1 MARLARVVLPD
12 CSYHVTHR
20 GNRCEDV
27 FFTDDDRLHY
37 LWWLREYAERY
48 AMEVWAYCLMTNHV
62 LCAAAH
68 KKCYR
73 LPLVMRSGGRSRLHG
88 RAASSAHS
96 T

>member
-12 CSYHVTHR
+12 CSYHVTHQ

-62 LCAAAH
+62 SFTPEEPT
-68 KKCYR
+68 R
-73 LPLVMRSGGRSRLHG
+73 LRRPLATRTVIIPAL
-88 RAASSAHS
+88 
-96 T
+96 